1 MQKELAK
8 VTKGEFTFDLEEPT
22 PSAPKASEAKGEGG
36 GKKGG
41 KKKN

>member
-1 MQKELAK
+1 MAK
-8 VTKGEFTFDLEEPT
+8 ATKGEFTFDLPDAT
-22 PSAPKASEAKGEGG
+22 GAPKAAGGEGGG